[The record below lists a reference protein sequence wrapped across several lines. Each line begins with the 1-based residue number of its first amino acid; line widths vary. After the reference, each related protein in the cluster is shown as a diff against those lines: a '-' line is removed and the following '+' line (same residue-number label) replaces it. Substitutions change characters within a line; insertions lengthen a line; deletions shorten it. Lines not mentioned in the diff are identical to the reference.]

1 MQQIQLVALD
11 MDGTTLLP
19 DLTIAEETKQT
30 IERVL
35 LKNVAV
41 CICTGRTLSELES
54 ERKQL
59 KHIPYLITGNGA
71 ACWDNQT
78 GEKLFENTIPY
89 ENAMDVMS
97 ILKKYDMRIE
107 VYVDGEIFIQESVYQ
122 QLEKYGAGPFVDYI
136 LSTRHTVENI
146 HTFMELLQKPID
158 KFNLFFTSAED
169 RQEAWDAC
177 VAKGYAVT
185 SSFLQNME
193 VNAKT
198 ANKGVGLKQLSKRLK
213 LQQHQVLAIG
223 DQLNDISM
231 LTFAGVP
238 IAMGNAVTEVK
249 DLAVFVT
256 KSNAENGVAHALK
269 RYILGEER

>member
-19 DLTIAEETKQT
+19 DLSIAEETKAT
-30 IERVL
+30 IEQVL
-35 LKNVAV
+35 SKDVAV
-41 CICTGRTLSELES
+41 CICTGRTLSELEG

-59 KHIPYLITGNGA
+59 PNIPYLITGNGA
-71 ACWDNQT
+71 ACWDNRT

-89 ENAMDVMS
+89 EDAMVVMEL
-97 ILKKYDMRIE
+97 LKKYDMRIE
-107 VYVDGEIFIQESVYQ
+107 VYVDGEIFIQENVYK
-122 QLEKYGAGPFVDYI
+122 QLDRYGAGPFIDYI
-136 LSTRHTVENI
+136 LSTRHAVENI
-146 HTFMELLQKPID
+146 YTFMELLQKPID
-158 KFNLFFTSAED
+158 KFNLFFTSVED

-198 ANKGVGLKQLSKRLK
+198 ANKGVGLKQLSKHLH
-213 LQQHQVLAIG
+213 LQANDVLAIG

-256 KSNAENGVAHALK
+256 KSNAENGVAYALK
-269 RYILGEER
+269 RYVLGEQQ